1 MYYFFFSAGPLHLI
15 NNFELIKKL
24 KIKNYKIFIFSNKSK
39 TVNLQ
44 VRNTIKILNLK
55 NCENINWSFFSII
68 RFFQFIIFIKNIN
81 RQYSGKKITFI
92 ISDFKNS
99 FFHFL
104 RVFFYNSKFILID
117 EGFGTLIAYKKY
129 FSKGIYFPIDQYNKY
144 VLKILKY
151 LLSSS
156 FRIMLDTK
164 IYIFSIY
171 YDHMKDKDVIKNDLK
186 YIKKK
191 LNKNYNKD
199 NSVVFFSGTKLS
211 ERGSIS
217 LKEEL
222 RILKRIKL
230 YWDKRGKK
238 LIYIAKRT
246 TSDEKLILIKK
257 KLLIDFIRFN
267 LPLELAICYEY
278 KKLPYAHCSHGG
290 TLHTTLKKIYNV
302 KSVVFVPHK
311 FRHSIYSNSFNI
323 YKVNFI
329 KETVKF

>member
-1 MYYFFFSAGPLHLI
+1 MDYLFFSSGPLHLI
-15 NNFELIKKL
+15 NNFEFIKKK
-24 KIKNYKIFIFSNKSK
+24 KIKNYKIFIFSSKSK

-55 NCENINWSFFSII
+55 NCESINLNFFRII
-68 RFFQFIIFIKNIN
+68 RFFQYIIFIKKIN
-81 RQYSGKKITFI
+81 HQYSGKKITFI
-92 ISDFKNS
+92 ISDFKNF
-99 FFHFL
+99 FFHLL
-104 RVFFYNSKFILID
+104 RIFFHNSKFILID
-117 EGFGTLIAYKKY
+117 EGFGTLIAYKNY
-129 FSKGIYFPIDQYNKY
+129 LAKGIYFPIDQYNKY
-144 VLKILKY
+144 ILNIFKH
-151 LLSSS
+151 LLPSC

-164 IYIFSIY
+164 IYVFSIY
-171 YDHMKDKDVIKNDLK
+171 YNHMNDKSVIINNLN

-211 ERGSIS
+211 ERGGIS

-222 RILKRIKL
+222 KILKKIKL

-246 TSDEKLILIKK
+246 TSDEKLILIKR
-257 KLLIDFIRFN
+257 KLLIDTIKFN
-267 LPLELAICYEY
+267 LPLELAIFYEY

-290 TLHTTLKKIYNV
+290 TLHTTLKKIYNI

-311 FRHSIYSNSFNI
+311 FRHSIYSNSYNI

-329 KETVKF
+329 KESVKF

>member
-1 MYYFFFSAGPLHLI
+1 MDYFFFSAGPFHLK
-15 NNFELIKKL
+15 NNFEFIKKK
-24 KIKNYKIFIFSNKSK
+24 KIKNYKIFIIQSKSK

-44 VRNTIKILNLK
+44 VLNTIKILNLK
-55 NCENINWSFFSII
+55 NCENLNWNFFRII
-68 RFFQFIIFIKNIN
+68 RFFQYIFFIKRIY
-81 RQYSGKKITFI
+81 RQYSGKRITFI
-92 ISDFKNS
+92 ISDFKNL

-104 RVFFYNSKFILID
+104 RIFFHNSKFILID

-129 FSKGIYFPIDQYNKY
+129 FRKGIYFPIDQYNKY
-144 VLKILKY
+144 VLNISKH
-151 LLSSS
+151 LLPSS
-156 FRIMLDTK
+156 FRNMLDTK

-171 YDHMKDKDVIKNDLK
+171 YNYMNDKNIIINDLK
-186 YIKKK
+186 HIKKK

-199 NSVVFFSGTKLS
+199 NSIVFFSGTRLS
-211 ERGSIS
+211 ERGAIS

-222 RILKRIKL
+222 KILKRIKL

-257 KLLIDFIRFN
+257 KLLIDFIKFN

-290 TLHTTLKKIYNV
+290 TLHTTLKKIYNI
-302 KSVVFVPHK
+302 KSVVYVPHK
-311 FRHSIYSNSFNI
+311 FRHSIYSNSYND
-323 YKVNFI
+323 YKVNFK